1 MACTDHDAIIY
12 IGNVSV
18 SRLRPHPTPPTRCC
32 RCAQGHAAWEAALV
46 NSMEEGD
53 TGLVLSTGTFAK
65 SWGEI
70 AESVGVLVETIDF
83 GMSATVSSSLSP
95 PPCHRRSQLG
105 EAAR

>member
-1 MACTDHDAIIY
+1 MRGC
-12 IGNVSV
+12 
-18 SRLRPHPTPPTRCC
+18 
-32 RCAQGHAAWEAALV
+32 CAQGNAAWEAALV

-83 GMSATVSSSLSP
+83 GMSATVSSSVSRP
-95 PPCHRRSQLG
+95 TRYAHRPATDAPS
-105 EAAR
+105 